1 MTDGFEEY
9 DDVIV
14 TPEERLRQDEFDRMI
29 RVSRIFTSQQRKQ
42 YRYNH
47 SDKGRLARA
56 RYQSTDKFKRS
67 QDKYR
72 KSDKGK
78 EAIAKYRK
86 SQSYNES
93 QKKYQQSEK
102 GKENERRKRQR
113 KIDNGKNAEYCRRYY
128 YRKKLE
134 ALEG

>member
-9 DDVIV
+9 DDVVV
-14 TPEERLRQDEFDRMI
+14 TLEERLRQDEFDEMI
-29 RVSRIFTSQQRKQ
+29 RLSRISTSQQRKQ
-42 YRYNH
+42 YKYNH

-56 RYQSTDKFKRS
+56 RYQRTDKFKRS
-67 QDKYR
+67 QVRYR
-72 KSDKGK
+72 NSDKGK
-78 EAIAKYRK
+78 EVIARYRK
-86 SQSYNES
+86 SQSYNEA

-113 KIDNGKNAEYCRRYY
+113 KIDSGKNAEYCRRYY
-128 YRKKLE
+128 YRKKLK